1 MDNKQLYLAQNKN
14 QPKNQKKPEST
25 NTNLKYMDQNKNL
38 NESNITTSTSSISGN
53 NKKKLKSTN
62 HKTPKKKN
70 VPIPMPK
77 SKNTKPP
84 TQKNQESKPKNVN
97 SINNIV
103 YTKGTIKKINNNN
116 NNNNINENNKLY
128 GRSMSQISIEQDN
141 NKKAQNNNISPLIS
155 NKSQLYSPFDI
166 NQKNKNKNMNQ
177 NGINK
182 KKLNIINEALSKDI
196 INEVNYFSNNEDDNT
211 NNIINNTI
219 NSNDSKAAQNDFPKK
234 ANQIHRTILKEYDNK
249 FSAGYYSESDQR
261 REKSAVLNIEEIL
274 MTEEKLSAVISCIQN
289 GTTCE
294 EECFDWF
301 NSYYHTAL
309 SNNIEKYFIKDEYV
323 KVIRKAVNFNV
334 FSLMLCY
341 DISYNPELFMECQY
355 KLNEIMNFNHMILI
369 LISKYLSNKII
380 ERNLW
385 VNKLEQLIMKYDPNL
400 KNALRIIKEIAYYC
414 NILIK
419 LIPEILNI
427 CQNAEFLA
435 IYNQLDNLSS
445 QKLYN
450 IYREKIHRII
460 NQNGSILASSS
471 YFKNNKTNVSIPV
484 PYLPNWS
491 NKPYTLVLDLDETLI
506 HFKPNPNNE
515 ESGTIKIRPYLYQ
528 FLDNVKKY
536 YELVIFT
543 AATQEYADPIINAL
557 ESNKKYF
564 DYRLYRIHT
573 IIIDNDFVKDLSK
586 LGRDLSKTLIVDNME
601 QNYKL
606 QKNNGITIRPFWG
619 KDNED
624 SALIDLLDILIK
636 IAEKNLDV
644 RTGLKL
650 FKEDIIS
657 KVTSNIFRRSQ
668 NRY

>member
-25 NTNLKYMDQNKNL
+25 NANSKYMDQNKNL

-84 TQKNQESKPKNVN
+84 TQKNQEIKPKNAN

-116 NNNNINENNKLY
+116 SNNINENNKLY
-128 GRSMSQISIEQDN
+128 GRSMSQISIDQDN

-166 NQKNKNKNMNQ
+166 NQKSKNKNMNQ
-177 NGINK
+177 NALNK
-182 KKLNIINEALSKDI
+182 KKLNIINEALNKDI

-219 NSNDSKAAQNDFPKK
+219 NRNDNKTAINDLSKK
-234 ANQIHRTILKEYDNK
+234 ATQIHRTILKEYDNK

-323 KVIRKAVNFNV
+323 KVIRRAVNLNV

-385 VNKLEQLIMKYDPNL
+385 VNKLEQLIMKYDPIL
-400 KNALRIIKEIAYYC
+400 KNALRIIKEINYYC

-419 LIPEILNI
+419 FIPEILNI
-427 CQNAEFLA
+427 CQNSEFLA

-557 ESNKKYF
+557 ENNNKKYF
-564 DYRLYRIHT
+564 DYRLYRVHT

-624 SALIDLLDILIK
+624 TALVDLLDILIK